1 MLPAYKNKD
10 KVLVNRWAYILFKPK
25 INDAVIIF
33 KKKVMIKRIKE
44 DKNNKF
50 FVVGDN
56 LPQSTDSRDFGL
68 IEKKDIL
75 GKVIFKF

>member
-1 MLPAYKNKD
+1 MLPAYKEKD
-10 KVLVNRWAYILFKPK
+10 KVLVNRWAYILFNPK

-33 KKKVMIKRIKE
+33 KKRIMIKRIKE
-44 DKNNKF
+44 NKNNKF

-56 LPQSTDSRDFGL
+56 LLQSTDSRHFGL

-75 GKVIFKF
+75 GRVIFKF